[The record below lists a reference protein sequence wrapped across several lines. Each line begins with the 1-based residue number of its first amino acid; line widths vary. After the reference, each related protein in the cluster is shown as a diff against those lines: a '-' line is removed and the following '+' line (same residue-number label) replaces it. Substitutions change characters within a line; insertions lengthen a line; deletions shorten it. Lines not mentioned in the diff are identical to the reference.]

1 MDGSHRKLITQL
13 SKSDLLIIDDF
24 GLQKLD
30 EQQRMDLMEI
40 TEDRHGI
47 KSTLIASQLPVSAWY
62 EIIGEPTISDAI
74 LDRITAGANR
84 IELKGES
91 MRKNK

>member
-40 TEDRHGI
+40 IEDRHGI

-74 LDRITAGANR
+74 LDRITAGSNR